1 MKKINLLTLISM
13 LGVIASIGFIFFE
26 FQVPNSIQKINSSL
40 ILEQEVKIENQ
51 NAVLVGLNKSKLKLT
66 EEVESLNN
74 EINILKADLVEISE
88 NLENKNY
95 SKKNL
100 DEEIDIKKEDLQKLD
115 LDHTSTNLTLTQLKN
130 EILELTE
137 EKETTLS
144 NKKDLKQIENE
155 LLEKEDQIRS
165 LIDAKNTLE
174 KNGSKLEA
182 DLVDKIALLE
192 QANKKFNEAEGELIL
207 ISKEL
212 KELKEN
218 VKLNEENISFQGV
231 ESEEQVDLNDSQ
243 TQELSFLDGLIV
255 SLKGYLTYNDVTSEI
270 NFTTSNGVKIPIK
283 QDEFAGALV
292 GNCGLPISSSMEKRC
307 LVNIEAEINSETG
320 RYVLIGRE
328 IIDISKQ

>member
-51 NAVLVGLNKSKLKLT
+51 NSVLVGLNKSKLKLT

-155 LLEKEDQIRS
+155 LLEKEDQIKS

-182 DLVDKIALLE
+182 DLVDKIKLLE
-192 QANKKFNEAEGELIL
+192 QANRKFNEAEGELIL

-307 LVNIEAEINSETG
+307 LVNIEAEINSEIG

>member
-13 LGVIASIGFIFFE
+13 LGVVASVGFIFFE

-51 NAVLVGLNKSKLKLT
+51 NTVLVGLNKSKLKLM

-192 QANKKFNEAEGELIL
+192 QANKKFNEVEGELIL

-307 LVNIEAEINSETG
+307 LVNIEAEINRETG

>member
-51 NAVLVGLNKSKLKLT
+51 NTVLVGLNKSKLKLT

-100 DEEIDIKKEDLQKLD
+100 DEEIDIKKEYLQKLD
-115 LDHTSTNLTLTQLKN
+115 LDHTSKSLTLTQLKN
-130 EILELTE
+130 EILELTK
-137 EKETTLS
+137 EKEVTLS
-144 NKKDLKQIENE
+144 NKEHLKQIENE
-155 LLEKEDQIRS
+155 LLEKENQIRS

-174 KNGSKLEA
+174 KNRSKLEA
-182 DLVDKIALLE
+182 DLVDKIKILE
-192 QANKKFNEAEGELIL
+192 KSNEKFNEAEGELIL

-231 ESEEQVDLNDSQ
+231 ESEEQVDLNNSQ
-243 TQELSFLDGLIV
+243 TQELSFLDGLV
-255 SLKGYLTYNDVTSEI
+255 VNLKGYLTYNDVTSEI

-283 QDEFAGALV
+283 QDEFSGALV

>member
-13 LGVIASIGFIFFE
+13 LVVIASIGFIFFE

-51 NAVLVGLNKSKLKLT
+51 NTVLVGLNKSKLKLT
-66 EEVESLNN
+66 EEVESLDN
-74 EINILKADLVEISE
+74 EINISKADLVEISE

-95 SKKNL
+95 SNKNL

-130 EILELTE
+130 ELLELTE

-155 LLEKEDQIRS
+155 LLEKEDQIKS

-174 KNGSKLEA
+174 KNGSKMEA
-182 DLVDKIALLE
+182 DLVDKIKLLE

-207 ISKEL
+207 ISEEL

-218 VKLNEENISFQGV
+218 VKINEENISFQRV

-243 TQELSFLDGLIV
+243 IQELSFLDGLIV

-307 LVNIEAEINSETG
+307 LVNIEAEINSEIG

>member
-1 MKKINLLTLISM
+1 MKKINVMTLISM

-51 NAVLVGLNKSKLKLT
+51 NTVLVGLNKSKLKLT

-95 SKKNL
+95 SNKNL

-115 LDHTSTNLTLTQLKN
+115 LDHTSKNLTLTQLKN

-155 LLEKEDQIRS
+155 LLEKEDQIKS

-174 KNGSKLEA
+174 KNGSKMEA
-182 DLVDKIALLE
+182 DLFDKIKLLE
-192 QANKKFNEAEGELIL
+192 QANRKFNEAEGELIL

-231 ESEEQVDLNDSQ
+231 ESEEQVDLNNSQ

-307 LVNIEAEINSETG
+307 LVNIEAEINSEIG

>member
-13 LGVIASIGFIFFE
+13 LGVVTSVGFIFFE

-51 NAVLVGLNKSKLKLT
+51 NTELVGLNKSKLKLT
-66 EEVESLNN
+66 EEIESLNN

-137 EKETTLS
+137 EKEATLS

-155 LLEKEDQIRS
+155 LLEKEEQIR
-165 LIDAKNTLE
+165 I
-174 KNGSKLEA
+174 
-182 DLVDKIALLE
+182 
-192 QANKKFNEAEGELIL
+192 
-207 ISKEL
+207 
-212 KELKEN
+212 
-218 VKLNEENISFQGV
+218 
-231 ESEEQVDLNDSQ
+231 
-243 TQELSFLDGLIV
+243 
-255 SLKGYLTYNDVTSEI
+255 
-270 NFTTSNGVKIPIK
+270 
-283 QDEFAGALV
+283 
-292 GNCGLPISSSMEKRC
+292 
-307 LVNIEAEINSETG
+307 
-320 RYVLIGRE
+320 
-328 IIDISKQ
+328 